1 MKFDMNICKSNT
13 YNWTKNKNET
23 KQIKNQLNVDLMSW

>member
-23 KQIKNQLNVDLMSW
+23 KQIKN